1 LAKAL
6 EEKTISNEPISTWEW
21 TDSRYHMSI
30 IKSDTCTVR
39 SLAMRRVLIVVVV
52 CVIVGALA
60 WAGVYG
66 VNVRQRKEARLREI
80 VVQFRAR
87 SERLRNRANRNVEAQ
102 RRGMTKISE
111 KDEMSEK
118 EVRQL
123 DKEATMLRRDLRLSI
138 WQKVLDIFREEEP

>member
-1 LAKAL
+1 
-6 EEKTISNEPISTWEW
+6 
-21 TDSRYHMSI
+21 
-30 IKSDTCTVR
+30 
-39 SLAMRRVLIVVVV
+39 MRRVLIVVIV

-87 SERLRNRANRNVEAQ
+87 NERLQNRASRNVEAQ
-102 RRGMTKISE
+102 RRGMRTISE

-123 DKEATMLRRDLRLSI
+123 DKEATMLRRDLRRSI